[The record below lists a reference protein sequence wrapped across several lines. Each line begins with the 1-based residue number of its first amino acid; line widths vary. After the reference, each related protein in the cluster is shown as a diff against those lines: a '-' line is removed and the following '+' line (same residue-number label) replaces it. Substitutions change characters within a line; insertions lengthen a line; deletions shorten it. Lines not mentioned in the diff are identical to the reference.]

1 MNITRTLLIARN
13 YIRFQSMVCCLATLS
28 GFFLFRKNCKIVLY
42 QEDNGYTLSNLLY
55 QSCFMYALSVLA
67 NVLHIRSAQ
76 CFLNLSIY
84 ALWNRH
90 AVGRLTVFQ
99 ASWLP
104 TICCAVNSV
113 IITLLL
119 VFRSTYHACIH
130 LCSSF
135 HLCSHPRCKLEY
147 SCSIV
152 QCFYRSL
159 EVCNGVTRGCCCV
172 SYITVKVL
180 NFMY

>member
-1 MNITRTLLIARN
+1 MNITRTLLTTRN
-13 YIRFQSMVCCLATLS
+13 YIRFQSMVCCLGTLS
-28 GFFLFRKNCKIVLY
+28 GFFLFRKNYKIVLY

-55 QSCFMYALSVLA
+55 QSCFMYAFSVLVNA
-67 NVLHIRSAQ
+67 LHIRSAQ

-90 AVGRLTVFQ
+90 AVGRLTLFQ

-104 TICCAVNSV
+104 TIWCAVHSV

-135 HLCSHPRCKLEY
+135 HLCSHPICKLE
-147 SCSIV
+147 SCCSIV
-152 QCFYRSL
+152 RRFYRSR
-159 EVCNGVTRGCCCV
+159 EVWNGVMRWC
-172 SYITVKVL
+172 
-180 NFMY
+180 